1 MFELTFIWRK
11 VCIRIVLKSSLD
23 FFFAQTKK
31 INNFP
36 TIVNGVFNMI
46 DHFKS
51 YMPFQE
57 FYIPHRHLILLAR
70 ERSKFSQK

>member
-46 DHFKS
+46 DHFIKLYAIS
-51 YMPFQE
+51 G
-57 FYIPHRHLILLAR
+57 ILYPSQASDIAR
-70 ERSKFSQK
+70 